1 MISRRIKEANS
12 VKSSLVYAIKVESNP
27 ETGESRAKVLSY
39 ALVCNIP
46 RLKSLVGYLEIW
58 E

>member
-27 ETGESRAKVLSY
+27 EQGKV
-39 ALVCNIP
+39 VP
-46 RLKSLVGYLEIW
+46 RF
-58 E
+58 